1 MLKLKW
7 LKSFKKNGGV
17 GFNISALRPAKSV
30 VQTSKGYSCGAI
42 GFMEEFDLTAD
53 IITRNNAR
61 KGAIKVDLND
71 WHPDIFEF
79 VSCKD
84 SLNKF
89 NRMNISVSMSDKF
102 MNAVKNNSDWELKFP
117 DYENMDKELYHSK
130 WHGDMDLWEESGY
143 PVKIYQTVKAKELYN
158 TIMEHAWKTGEPGV
172 SFRDVMDKD
181 NPNPHLGKINST
193 NPCFTG
199 DMRLLTENGYK
210 TFEELCDT
218 QVNVV
223 NKDNNITPS
232 KVWCSGEKEVVELSF
247 NGKNK
252 IKCTPN
258 HVFMLTD
265 GTECEAKD
273 LLHKRVMPQMGNTN
287 LSMNNFVKFGF
298 IQGDGN
304 LTRLTSTTHKGLEI
318 NIGKNDYDI
327 FELFNLKPEN
337 KRSFYLNDFNDALI
351 NLGFDAKCLYE
362 RDFPNSFDEWS
373 NSKQLDFLKGCYSA
387 NGCVNGKHRISYKTT
402 SEKFASKLFLTLNKY
417 GITPNITIN
426 KPKKVQFSNGE
437 YNCKMSYDVNINKFN
452 DMLIFY
458 NKIGFVQKYKMEKL
472 VELIKLHAPMVT
484 KITPIGI
491 QKVYDFTEPVTHWG
505 VVEGCVVHN
514 CAEFCSIPY
523 NSCNLG
529 SINLS
534 NFVENKQINYD
545 KLKETIHNAVRFLD
559 DMITVNVL
567 PIDKINKVTKSVRSV
582 GLGTMGFA
590 DMLYKMNIIYGSL
603 ECNSL
608 IDSLYSFI
616 KNEAQKESIKLA
628 KEKGTYAAYKGSKW
642 DKNNILVRN
651 SNFISIAPNGSISF
665 ITNTSGGIEPNFALV
680 YTRLTNDGTKY
691 FVVNPVLEEWL
702 KQHDMY
708 NDEILNKIVENNG
721 KRINEIPGYFLTA
734 QDISPDIHVDVVSQV
749 QKYVDLSVSK
759 TVNLPNNANV
769 NDVSDI
775 YMKAWKS
782 GVKGITIYRDG
793 SRENQTL
800 STSTN
805 NNKEEIQ
812 KVKKEEIPRGVIID
826 ADDNVIGLKRKLI
839 TGCGSLHCEAFFD
852 PVSGDLLETYFNK
865 GSTGGCNQ
873 FMIGLSRTISL
884 LCRAGVDINT
894 IIEQLNSCG
903 VCPSYA
909 TRTATKHDTSKGAC
923 CPMAIGNALLDMYK
937 EMQDRLFDNDSEQI
951 DVVKT
956 TKPKSLCPEC
966 GEPLIF
972 EGGCNICK
980 SCGWSKC
987 N

>member
-1 MLKLKW
+1 MTENSLNLLKKNYFRSNESNWSDLCKRVSRSIANAEEVNSADW
-7 LKSFKKNGGV
+7 AQKFYHMMNNMDFVPSSPCLMNAGTKNQQLSSCFIISIDDNIESIYNAKAEMAKIFQKNGGV

-143 PVKIYQTVKAKELYN
+143 PVKIYETVKAKELYN

-181 NPNPHLGKINST
+181 NPNPHMGKIDST
-193 NPCFTG
+193 NP
-199 DMRLLTENGYK
+199 
-210 TFEELCDT
+210 
-218 QVNVV
+218 
-223 NKDNNITPS
+223 
-232 KVWCSGEKEVVELSF
+232 
-247 NGKNK
+247 
-252 IKCTPN
+252 
-258 HVFMLTD
+258 
-265 GTECEAKD
+265 
-273 LLHKRVMPQMGNTN
+273 
-287 LSMNNFVKFGF
+287 
-298 IQGDGN
+298 
-304 LTRLTSTTHKGLEI
+304 
-318 NIGKNDYDI
+318 
-327 FELFNLKPEN
+327 
-337 KRSFYLNDFNDALI
+337 
-351 NLGFDAKCLYE
+351 
-362 RDFPNSFDEWS
+362 
-373 NSKQLDFLKGCYSA
+373 
-387 NGCVNGKHRISYKTT
+387 
-402 SEKFASKLFLTLNKY
+402 
-417 GITPNITIN
+417 
-426 KPKKVQFSNGE
+426 
-437 YNCKMSYDVNINKFN
+437 
-452 DMLIFY
+452 
-458 NKIGFVQKYKMEKL
+458 
-472 VELIKLHAPMVT
+472 
-484 KITPIGI
+484 
-491 QKVYDFTEPVTHWG
+491 
-505 VVEGCVVHN
+505 

-545 KLKETIHNAVRFLD
+545 KLEETVHNAVRFLD

-567 PIDKINKVTKSVRSV
+567 PIDKINKVTKSVRSI

-590 DMLYKMNIIYGSL
+590 DMLYKLNIIYGSL

-628 KEKGTYAAYKGSKW
+628 KEKGTYSAYKGSKW

-734 QDISPDIHVDVVSQV
+734 QDISPNIHVDVVSQV

-826 ADDNVIGLKRKLI
+826 ADDNVIGLKRKLT